1 MRINIYKI
9 YLVHDYLDA
18 LGCLLAQSH
27 AHTAPCVDAFK
38 LNRGLGTRRPML
50 AIRSLV
56 ASGFKLSSGAI
67 VHSPLVLSPKF
78 ALSLERSPLAS
89 DSFLLAEIID
99 PPPDLVILNG
109 ANIPETTLQFFK
121 HRGIPYEQV
130 HAAATA
136 CSMFNLLAGDGRSVL
151 AFFFPEA
158 DK

>member
-1 MRINIYKI
+1 MSQ
-9 YLVHDYLDA
+9 LGA
-18 LGCLLAQSH
+18 LNVLILLNASSPKPA
-27 AHTAPCVDAFK
+27 AHTAPCMNALRAVNWAHPS
-38 LNRGLGTRRPML
+38 PML

-67 VHSPLVLSPKF
+67 VHSPLVLSPKV
-78 ALSLERSPLAS
+78 ALSLERSLAS

-99 PPPDLVILNG
+99 PSPDLVILNG
-109 ANIPETTLQFFK
+109 AHMPETMLQFFK

-130 HAAATA
+130 PTAATA